1 MSAKFNNKKVAIN
14 ALKDQRINSLKC
26 WLRITLNGLWLVN
39 DKRVDEWKLL
49 LELVLTI
56 NDQQKLLFWLTLPNY
71 GSGDTTS
78 DFRGVLPFKV
88 VH

>member
-1 MSAKFNNKKVAIN
+1 MDSDWLTIN
-14 ALKDQRINSLKC
+14 
-26 WLRITLNGLWLVN
+26 
-39 DKRVDEWKLL
+39 DEWKLL

-78 DFRGVLPFKV
+78 EVSYHSWAQLT
-88 VH
+88 

>member
-1 MSAKFNNKKVAIN
+1 MDSDWLTIN
-14 ALKDQRINSLKC
+14 
-26 WLRITLNGLWLVN
+26 
-39 DKRVDEWKLL
+39 DEWKLL